1 MRANSKK
8 NSNPKLEEKH
18 HTPDLPDDAVRV

>member
-8 NSNPKLEEKH
+8 NSNPKLEEKQ
-18 HTPDLPDDAVRV
+18 HTPDLPDDAETI